1 MDMNTQVY
9 LISRLDN
16 IIGYCNSIKEV
27 IEKDKSV
34 SNRYLFEK
42 IDAINENLELI
53 KELEE

>member
-1 MDMNTQVY
+1 MKEKEY
-9 LISRLDN
+9 LLSRLDN

-27 IEKDKSV
+27 IAKDKSV
-34 SNRYLFEK
+34 SNSYLFEK